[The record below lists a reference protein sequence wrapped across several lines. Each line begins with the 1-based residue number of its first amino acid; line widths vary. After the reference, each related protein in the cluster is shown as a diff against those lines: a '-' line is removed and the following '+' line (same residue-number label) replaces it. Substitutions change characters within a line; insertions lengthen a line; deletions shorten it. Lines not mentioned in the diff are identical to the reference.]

1 MKSDGKSP
9 ALGLFLRIIYLLT
22 TAALIRFIESW
33 VVYNHNKLHSFPAS
47 GFVFQ
52 TKNICLNTTKLPP
65 KKKEREREKR
75 ERERKMMVMMMFYGD
90 L

>member
-65 KKKEREREKR
+65 KRKR
-75 ERERKMMVMMMFYGD
+75 EREERKRKKDDGNDDV
-90 L
+90 LW

>member
-9 ALGLFLRIIYLLT
+9 ALGLFLHSIYLIT

-65 KKKEREREKR
+65 KRKR
-75 ERERKMMVMMMFYGD
+75 EREERKRKKDDGNDDV
-90 L
+90 LW